1 LNEKC
6 VCRQICACIFAKNS
20 HSTCG
25 VTPDKIRK
33 AATRCRENTKS
44 SDSSMCAEKTFHL
57 FSFFKKKF
65 YFFRYC
71 KVFCLHLRQKPSL
84 FLLCL
89 YFSVK
94 KNTFFY
100 FLSHLSR
107 MHIFFPT
114 LNENYFKFFTLFSF
128 LSQVL
133 YYRRIIEQKM
143 HLQTDFAR
151 AFSRK
156 TATRRAE

>member
-1 LNEKC
+1 MGYCRIIEREMCL
-6 VCRQICACIFAKNS
+6 CRQICACIFAKNS

-44 SDSSMCAEKTFHL
+44 SDSSICAEKTFHL
-57 FSFFKKKF
+57 FSIFKKKF

-94 KNTFFY
+94 KKYFFLLFVTFE
-100 FLSHLSR
+100 SHA
-107 MHIFFPT
+107 HIF
-114 LNENYFKFFTLFSF
+114 SHA
-128 LSQVL
+128 Q
-133 YYRRIIEQKM
+133 
-143 HLQTDFAR
+143 
-151 AFSRK
+151 
-156 TATRRAE
+156 